1 MQMIAEAKER
11 TYFSNRNGRSWFD
24 VPLQMQI
31 FHYRKEQTER
41 SPGNSA
47 FAKHKDNQQSER

>member
-1 MQMIAEAKER
+1 
-11 TYFSNRNGRSWFD
+11 
-24 VPLQMQI
+24 MQI

-47 FAKHKDNQQSER
+47 FVKYEDNQQSERWSDFLH